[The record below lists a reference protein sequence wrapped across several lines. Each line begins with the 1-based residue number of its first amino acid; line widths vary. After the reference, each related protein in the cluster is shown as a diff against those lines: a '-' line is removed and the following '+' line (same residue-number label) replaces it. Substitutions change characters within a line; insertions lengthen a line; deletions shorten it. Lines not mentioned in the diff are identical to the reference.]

1 MQGIIFRVKSCP
13 HYTSVSN
20 ISFPETYFSE
30 FVKVTIKIPINIP
43 VAKNEFSKPTGR
55 VFRLVKKFLSFQT
68 LHLNI
73 KRENISQRKRY
84 LSSYVYI
91 SCIISQQ
98 NMKFDG
104 RAEGLK
110 QPQKT
115 VFKNEKKFRK
125 AKCKQMQRSSI

>member
-1 MQGIIFRVKSCP
+1 MNLANQRDECSVLLKNFFLFR
-13 HYTSVSN
+13 HFN
-20 ISFPETYFSE
+20 
-30 FVKVTIKIPINIP
+30 
-43 VAKNEFSKPTGR
+43 
-55 VFRLVKKFLSFQT
+55 
-68 LHLNI
+68 LNI